1 MATEMKSVKNI
12 SPNTAGKL
20 IRRPA
25 NGAFS
30 SQTFLKVDA
39 RLGTFT
45 LKVDCNDLP
54 PYGALIRA
62 VDMADVL
69 PSKQLTIS
77 RDPLKIE
84 DFRRLLKEQDE
95 DYRIPDKRTLVVLS
109 RGRHLIHPVVS
120 SVVIE
125 LLDSGGYNLFLVDTS
140 EEITPYE
147 PEEPQELDH
156 EPPDQKRLY
165 NQAKRAATKD
175 PLVPPGF
182 RRTLDFN

>member
-1 MATEMKSVKNI
+1 MATEVKNI

-20 IRRPA
+20 ARRPA

-30 SQTFLKVDA
+30 AQPFLNVDA

-45 LKVDCNDLP
+45 LKVACRNLP
-54 PYGALIRA
+54 PYSALIRA
-62 VDMADVL
+62 VNMADVL
-69 PSKQLTIS
+69 PSKKLTIS
-77 RDPLKIE
+77 RDPPKIE
-84 DFRRLLKEQDE
+84 DFCRLLKEQNE
-95 DYRIPDKRTLVVLS
+95 DYPIPDKRKLVVLS
-109 RGRHLIHPVVS
+109 RGKQLIHPLIS

-140 EEITPYE
+140 EEITLYE
-147 PEEPQELDH
+147 PEAPQELDH

-165 NQAKRAATKD
+165 NQAKRAVSKD

-182 RRTLDFN
+182 KRALDFN